1 MTDIAH
7 DTPRPGSGLAPTTHR
22 DDGGVTDIAPRGW
35 PFRVLKRPG
44 ERDYAVRFRVGHLAY
59 EGTTGCHEADLALVV
74 AKVIHAEMLRMLVG
88 GGSPSPQRPAMTS
101 RPAPLRPAA

>member
-7 DTPRPGSGLAPTTHR
+7 DTFQAGYGLAPTTHR

-59 EGTTGCHEADLALVV
+59 EGTTGCPEADLALMV
-74 AKVIHAEMLRMLVG
+74 AKVIHAEMLRMLAGV
-88 GGSPSPQRPAMTS
+88 GSPTPHDHATTS